1 MKHFLELASSVNVKN
16 AFYVSLIPKA
26 NKLEG
31 LLLGSFTAIPYSK
44 DALLWEQVVNIRLDQ
59 KIMLCCKKML

>member
-1 MKHFLELASSVNVKN
+1 MFKT
-16 AFYVSLIPKA
+16 

-31 LLLGSFTAIPYSK
+31 LLLGNFTAYPYSK

-59 KIMLCCKKML
+59 KIVLCCRKML